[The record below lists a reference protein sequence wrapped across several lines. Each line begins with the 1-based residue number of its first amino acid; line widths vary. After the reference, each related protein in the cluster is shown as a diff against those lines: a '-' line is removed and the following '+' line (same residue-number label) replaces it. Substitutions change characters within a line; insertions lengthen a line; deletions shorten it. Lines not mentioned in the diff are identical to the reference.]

1 VKFHNGETV
10 TASDVAFSLNR
21 ILDKDNKLAALT
33 YFQYFSEA
41 KVVDDNTVVIT
52 TKEPHAPAIPRLTFL
67 TIVPEK
73 YVREVGNDAFS
84 IKPIGAGP
92 YKLVDWVK
100 GESVT
105 LEAHKDYYLG
115 APKVAKVVFRNVKEP
130 ATKIAM
136 LQSGEADVI
145 DNVPPANV
153 PTLQANPDL
162 EVKIER
168 TVRMSFFGMNAL
180 KEGPNPFRDIRVRQA
195 LNYAIDWDTIVKNV
209 LRGQAYRI
217 PSAVGG
223 RNAGFDPSLPLWPYD
238 LAKAKQL
245 MAEAGYPNGFETTF
259 DGSTGRLLLDK
270 EVSTAIAA
278 MLEKNLGIKSQMFIV
293 DWPTYFDKYV
303 NKKVEGLFFF
313 SCGNLIA
320 DADLCLQLNLH
331 SKARG
336 IYYNS
341 PNLDN
346 LMDEQARTVDPIL
359 RFEKLK
365 QVQKAV
371 QDEAPMIFGY
381 DEGQA
386 FAWRKGLTW
395 APRADEWLYFYGAEW
410 K

>member
-1 VKFHNGETV
+1 M
-10 TASDVAFSLNR
+10 AR
-21 ILDKDNKLAALT
+21 LA
-33 YFQYFSEA
+33 
-41 KVVDDNTVVIT
+41 
-52 TKEPHAPAIPRLTFL
+52 
-67 TIVPEK
+67 
-73 YVREVGNDAFS
+73 G
-84 IKPIGAGP
+84 
-92 YKLVDWVK
+92 
-100 GESVT
+100 
-105 LEAHKDYYLG
+105 
-115 APKVAKVVFRNVKEP
+115 
-130 ATKIAM
+130 
-136 LQSGEADVI
+136 
-145 DNVPPANV
+145 
-153 PTLQANPDL
+153 
-162 EVKIER
+162 
-168 TVRMSFFGMNAL
+168 
-180 KEGPNPFRDIRVRQA
+180 
-195 LNYAIDWDTIVKNV
+195 
-209 LRGQAYRI
+209 
-217 PSAVGG
+217 
-223 RNAGFDPSLPLWPYD
+223 
-238 LAKAKQL
+238 
-245 MAEAGYPNGFETTF
+245 
-259 DGSTGRLLLDK
+259 LLLDK
-270 EVSTAIAA
+270 EVTTAIAA

-331 SKARG
+331 SKVRG

-346 LMDEQARTVDPIL
+346 LMDEQARIVDPIL